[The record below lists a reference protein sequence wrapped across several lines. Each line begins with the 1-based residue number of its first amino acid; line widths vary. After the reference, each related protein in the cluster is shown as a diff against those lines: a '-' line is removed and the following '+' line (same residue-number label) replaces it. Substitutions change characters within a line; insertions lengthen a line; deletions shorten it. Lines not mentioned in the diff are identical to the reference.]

1 MLYVH
6 DYMIAPNNDTV
17 NNITFD
23 YIYTKYTYRHALDII
38 SSAGE
43 RNREEKNI
51 DRCSGGD
58 VV

>member
-6 DYMIAPNNDTV
+6 DYMIAPNNGTA

-43 RNREEKNI
+43 RNREEKII